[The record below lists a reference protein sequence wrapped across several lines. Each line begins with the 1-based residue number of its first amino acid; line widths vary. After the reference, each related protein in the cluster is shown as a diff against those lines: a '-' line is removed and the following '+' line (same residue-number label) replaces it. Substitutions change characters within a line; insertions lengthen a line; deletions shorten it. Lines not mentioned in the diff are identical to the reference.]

1 MQEGVL
7 TRSTELVDMCLHLI
21 VLLLFLLA
29 QTLSGQSCCFTFMV
43 PFSMLCCYYMVHF
56 LVSPTLFQDGHGGV
70 RAHLAFL
77 SLAGTTGN
85 RHTYVLYPFIDRFTW
100 PP

>member
-7 TRSTELVDMCLHLI
+7 TRSTELVDMCLHVI

-29 QTLSGQSCCFTFMV
+29 EMLWAILFTFMV
-43 PFSMLCCYYMVHF
+43 PFSMLCCYYMAHF